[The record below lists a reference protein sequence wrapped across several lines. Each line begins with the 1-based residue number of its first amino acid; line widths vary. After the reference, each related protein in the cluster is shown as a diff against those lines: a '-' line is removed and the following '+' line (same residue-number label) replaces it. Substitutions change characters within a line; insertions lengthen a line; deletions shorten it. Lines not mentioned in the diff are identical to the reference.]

1 MYNNYLYTIL
11 GFIGFSMNKNIV
23 EKKHLSVSIDKSV
36 ISKLKTYSA
45 KEGVMQYSS
54 IANNLLSE
62 AYKNVDAIETYAK
75 FKDVFS
81 KELIDFINIKKGRP
95 LEKIKKPKSGI
106 TLFLDLTVINNVYRT
121 SKKYQLSI
129 SGSVEILLRIVLP

>member
-11 GFIGFSMNKNIV
+11 GFKGLPMNKNIV
-23 EKKHLSVSIDKSV
+23 EKKYLSVSIDKSV

-62 AYKNVDAIETYAK
+62 ASTSRKHMQN
-75 FKDVFS
+75 S
-81 KELIDFINIKKGRP
+81 KLFFQRNLLILLIIKKVDH
-95 LEKIKKPKSGI
+95 LQKQK
-106 TLFLDLTVINNVYRT
+106 
-121 SKKYQLSI
+121 
-129 SGSVEILLRIVLP
+129 LLRDN